1 MTTTAPHPGQS
12 TVDAVRARLADHLAD
27 LVTPDG
33 AVPGHCRGRVLETAL
48 ALRLSTLTELPCPRE
63 TAGMRRFLTGVADAT
78 PLERAFLRQALG
90 DALPE
95 GPRRAAEL
103 LRGFD
108 HHTAGPKKE
117 LVDVVLRLLGA
128 DVPLPA
134 ALTALPDLAALHTWK
149 RVERLSHKAIAC
161 HALGRPDLL
170 RPDETAA
177 LVAVADTPGIWE
189 GNILSRLIVLF
200 ALHACGPAHTAL
212 VRTGLRGVLAT
223 ARPDGGIPFILDW
236 SVGATSLA
244 AMGLAGRPD
253 RPDVTARLGER
264 LRALQQ
270 PDGGWT
276 YTPHSAQTDAEDSS
290 YCLQALH
297 ALDPV
302 RHADP
307 VRRGLRYYLEL
318 QNDDG
323 GFPTY
328 LRGNPSEAA
337 MTAEGVVSL
346 GLAGA
351 EHADR
356 VRRGLLHLIDRQH
369 ADGTFELSWS
379 RSHSSAIFRCVRALG
394 LARSLPQLRPEVRP
408 AAVRAARR
416 SVDHLLATRN
426 ADGGWGHLPGSPS
439 DTVSTA
445 FSVIALLTADPAARS
460 AAGRA
465 AAVTA
470 VAAGLR
476 HLADR
481 QRPDGG
487 FDCVTDEVG
496 PRPIP
501 YDVPHSSLG
510 FVLKALNFAASRG
523 RTPHYA

>member
-1 MTTTAPHPGQS
+1 MTTTTSHPAPPS
-12 TVDAVRARLADHLAD
+12 VDEVRARLADHLAG
-27 LVTPDG
+27 LVTPGG

-48 ALRLSTLTELPCPRE
+48 TLRLGALTGLPCPRE
-63 TAGMRRFLTGVADAT
+63 TAGMRRFLAGVGET
-78 PLERAFLRQALG
+78 VPLERVVLRLARDG
-90 DALPE
+90 ARP
-95 GPRRAAEL
+95 GTPYRAAEL

-108 HHTAGPKKE
+108 HHTAGPKRE

-134 ALTALPDLAALHTWK
+134 TLTELPDLAALHTWK

-161 HALGRPDLL
+161 HALGRPELL
-170 RPDETAA
+170 RDHELDA
-177 LVAVADTPGIWE
+177 LVATVDTPEIWE
-189 GNILSRLIVLF
+189 GNVLSRLIVLF
-200 ALHACGPAHTAL
+200 ALHTRGPAQAAR
-212 VRTGLRGVLAT
+212 VRAGLRGVLAT

-236 SVGATSLA
+236 SVGATALTG
-244 AMGLAGRPD
+244 MGLAGRTD
-253 RPDVTARLGER
+253 RRDVTARLGER
-264 LRALQQ
+264 LAALQQ

-276 YTPHSAQTDAEDSS
+276 YTPHSTQTDAEDSS
-290 YCLQALH
+290 YGLQALH

-302 RHADP
+302 RYADP

-337 MTAEGVVSL
+337 MTAEGVVCL

-369 ADGTFELSWS
+369 PDGTFELSWS
-379 RSHSSAIFRCVRALG
+379 RSHSSAVFRCVRALG
-394 LARSLPQLRPEVRP
+394 LARSLPQLRPDVRP

-426 ADGGWGHLPGSPS
+426 PDGGWGHLPGSAS

-445 FSVIALLTADPAARS
+445 FSVIALLTADPAARGTADLPS
-460 AAGRA
+460 VPA
-465 AAVTA
+465 A

-476 HLADR
+476 HLAER